1 MTAPRE
7 TRLFP
12 ELQHLPPEEQ
22 RQRLD
27 AAKQRAF
34 GPDTGLRRWRGNLI
48 TFGAMFALCAVFMA
62 VLVPALSLSRDMA
75 AIFILV
81 VVLPTCFILQQRRYV
96 RTLRAALAEDETKEK
111 SQQTGS

>member
-7 TRLFP
+7 ARLFP

-27 AAKQRAF
+27 AAKRRAF
-34 GPDTGLRRWRGNLI
+34 GPDRALHRWRGNLM
-48 TFGAMFALCAVFMA
+48 TFGVMFALCAAFMA

-81 VVLPTCFILQQRRYV
+81 VVLPACFILQQRRYV
-96 RTLRAALAEDETKEK
+96 RTLRAALAEEEAKGEK
-111 SQQTGS
+111 